1 MAEALSQRV
10 TLGRVI
16 GLYGVRGWVKVYSH
30 TDPPEN
36 ILRYSPWQ
44 LHVGNQWLAVNVTD
58 GRRHGKG
65 LVALLEGW
73 EDREAGRSLLG
84 VQIAV
89 ERSQLPALA
98 PDEYYWADLIGLRV
112 VNRNE
117 VELGRVDSLME
128 TGSNDVLVVRDD
140 RERLIPYVPGDVV
153 LDVDLTAGVIRV
165 DWDPDF

>member
-1 MAEALSQRV
+1 ML
-10 TLGRVI
+10 
-16 GLYGVRGWVKVYSH
+16 
-30 TDPPEN
+30 
-36 ILRYSPWQ
+36 
-44 LHVGNQWLAVNVTD
+44 D

-65 LVALLEGW
+65 LVAMLEGW
-73 EDREAGRSLLG
+73 ENREAGRSLLG

-89 ERSQLPALA
+89 DRSQLPALA
-98 PDEYYWADLIGLRV
+98 PGEYYWADLIGLRV
-112 VNRNE
+112 VNRNA

-153 LDVDLTAGVIRV
+153 LDIDLASGLIRV